1 MPNWFICPKA
11 YVYTNFTYPLGAGLL
26 TFILVLTV
34 PRGLSLGASVDTGL
48 PNETIS
54 SEIPALAASVII
66 PISEQPFY
74 PLLLETYHR
83 WATVPLSSVVGDSPS
98 DTLLNFYAIMTHV
111 TNNVDSILNTYDSNP
126 GLFWGS
132 TARMNIQEA
141 EGLFVLATHTLDS
154 SSFPESIR
162 NDMAQEAA
170 LELKEVLDY
179 VFTHSQYPIIIPD
192 QIGLK
197 ALNAQ
202 RINSLDSWTL
212 PHTLIVLENTISAS
226 RDVPG
231 FLFSAST
238 VRTIN
243 RMYNLIRDLPRV
255 DQPFSSPSFYSKFAS
270 SPGYIVP
277 PL

>member
-1 MPNWFICPKA
+1 
-11 YVYTNFTYPLGAGLL
+11 
-26 TFILVLTV
+26 
-34 PRGLSLGASVDTGL
+34 
-48 PNETIS
+48 
-54 SEIPALAASVII
+54 
-66 PISEQPFY
+66 
-74 PLLLETYHR
+74 
-83 WATVPLSSVVGDSPS
+83 
-98 DTLLNFYAIMTHV
+98 MTHV

-238 VRTIN
+238 VRNIN

-270 SPGYIVP
+270 SPGYTVP